1 MPYGP
6 DGTYWCS
13 RPESRGSEHVFVD
26 DRASDLDVVISLL
39 NTYDAY
45 DSQPE
50 RLSGVESL
58 KRLFV
63 TLSWTDVATSR
74 LTQRDVSVVKA
85 LREEVR
91 GIFAELAEGNAAAAA
106 QACNE
111 LLSRVRPQLALH
123 PLSQRT
129 VLGVAESGSNAVRR
143 LEDRVSVAVAIGLAS
158 PGIRLGLCDAH
169 PCRCAYVD
177 RSRAGSRRFCCELCA
192 DRFAAAAYRRRRK
205 TDGQADEGPKA
216 Q

>member
-1 MPYGP
+1 
-6 DGTYWCS
+6 
-13 RPESRGSEHVFVD
+13 VFVD
-26 DRASDLDVVISLL
+26 DRASDLDVVITLL

-45 DSQPE
+45 ASRPE
-50 RLSGVESL
+50 RLTSVDSL

-63 TLSWTDVATSR
+63 TLGWTDVATSR
-74 LTQRDVSVVKA
+74 LTQRDVMVVKE
-85 LREEVR
+85 LREEIR
-91 GIFAELAEGNAAAAA
+91 AIFAALADGDAAAAA

-111 LLSRVRPQLALH
+111 LLARVRPQLALH
-123 PLSQRT
+123 PTAQRT
-129 VLGVAESGSNAVRR
+129 LLGVAEAGSNAVRR

-205 TDGQADEGPKA
+205 DSGPA
-216 Q
+216 T

>member
-1 MPYGP
+1 M
-6 DGTYWCS
+6 
-13 RPESRGSEHVFVD
+13 FVD
-26 DRASDLDVVISLL
+26 DRASDLDVVVALL

-45 DSQPE
+45 DAQPE
-50 RLSGVESL
+50 RLGSVESL
-58 KRLFV
+58 KRLFA
-63 TLSWTDVATSR
+63 TLGWTDVATSR
-74 LTQRDVSVVKA
+74 LTQPDVVVVKA
-85 LREEVR
+85 LREQVR
-91 GIFAELAEGNAAAAA
+91 GIFAEVADDNAAAAA

-111 LLSRVRPQLALH
+111 LLARVRPVLALH
-123 PLSQRT
+123 PAAQRT
-129 VLGVAESGSNAVRR
+129 VLGVAEGGSNAVRR

-205 TDGQADEGPKA
+205 DTEQPG
-216 Q
+216 